1 MPLTSGDLGR
11 PRTYGNHRDLGLTG
25 TQEYAED
32 GSYREKQEGGVEPQ
46 RLRFSYYT
54 AGSGGV
60 GPTILATSMLLA
72 GEPVVAFKDG
82 ERVRPSSSLGSLQSL
97 HARTCSS

>member
-1 MPLTSGDLGR
+1 MFSCCWLTWPLSC
-11 PRTYGNHRDLGLTG
+11 
-25 TQEYAED
+25 QEYDEE
-32 GSYREKQEGGVEPQ
+32 GSYREPGPDAVEPQ

-82 ERVRPSSSLGSLQSL
+82 EK
-97 HARTCSS
+97 ARQCLSEARYQLVLLP

>member
-1 MPLTSGDLGR
+1 M
-11 PRTYGNHRDLGLTG
+11 
-25 TQEYAED
+25 
-32 GSYREKQEGGVEPQ
+32 EPE

-60 GPTILATSMLLA
+60 GPTIMATSMLLA

-82 ERVRPSSSLGSLQSL
+82 KKVRPCHQNLREL
-97 HARTCSS
+97 APRF